1 MRGYRSLFAD
11 AFEGNGGFKLQQI
24 KFALVTGALCASG
37 AAAAQNLSFAL
48 DADVAQICGAF
59 NGQTNAVDVDFGALA
74 DTPVDAQIERRA
86 GSVTYRCNNFDGFT
100 RTIASQNGGFMTLNG
115 EPTSDDARR
124 IPFTMQHTGGDGFP
138 PRQITTPLV
147 TSHRNGRGSNGFLR
161 GTTGGNLHFRAWG
174 VQTPAI
180 GGAPAGT
187 RVFAGTYRDTLT
199 ITVTAN

>member
-1 MRGYRSLFAD
+1 VKHVQAALIIG
-11 AFEGNGGFKLQQI
+11 AFGVAG
-24 KFALVTGALCASG
+24 S
-37 AAAAQNLSFAL
+37 AAAQNVTHAIE
-48 DADVAQICGAF
+48 ADVVQICGAF
-59 NGQTNAVDVDFGALA
+59 NGQTGAVDIDFGALA

-86 GSVTYRCNNFDGFT
+86 GSVIYRCKNFEGFT

-138 PRQITTPLV
+138 PRQITAPLV
-147 TSHRNGRGSNGFLR
+147 TSHRNGVGSNGFLR